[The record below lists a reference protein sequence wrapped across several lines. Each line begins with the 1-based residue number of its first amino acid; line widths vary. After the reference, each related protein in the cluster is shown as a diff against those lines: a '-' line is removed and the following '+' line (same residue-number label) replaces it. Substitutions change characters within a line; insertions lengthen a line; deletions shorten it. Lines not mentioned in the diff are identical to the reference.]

1 MAEYDLTPVEVPRVE
16 TEFRTIQTKIPV
28 PESLPLF
35 ERSRQSEPRAMLGQ
49 PPIVWDRAE
58 GFTVSDP
65 WGNRWIDWSSGVL
78 ITNIG
83 HGHPAVVEAIR
94 EVIEKPLLASYV
106 FAHEQRILLAREL
119 QRFAPRPEDY
129 LVFLLSTGSEA
140 TEGCIKLA
148 KTYARQK
155 HGEHKKYILS
165 FGGAFH
171 GRTMGAQLA
180 GGMPHLK
187 AWIGDGDPS
196 FIQVPFPDGFYIPDT
211 SFDVLLQTL
220 QQRGIRG
227 EQIAGMMTESF
238 QGVGPDFFPQP
249 YVDQLMEFCR
259 EHDIVTIFDEVQAG
273 FGRTGKDFA
282 FEHYGVKPDLIAC
295 GKGVSSSLPLA
306 AVIGR
311 KGIMN
316 LYPPGSMT
324 STHSGSPIPVAATLA
339 NLAEYRRGRYAD
351 NAAQLG
357 PLLASRLQDAAS
369 RYPDVCGQ
377 VNARGLVA
385 GIKIVKPGTRTP
397 DPATAQQIN
406 YSCFRKGLLM
416 FAPVGVGGECVKI
429 APPLCITEAALRES
443 LDVLDE
449 SLAEVLGNRG

>member
-1 MAEYDLTPVEVPRVE
+1 MAEYDLTPKEVPHVA
-16 TEFRTIQTKIPV
+16 TKFRTIQTQIPV

-35 ERSRQSEPRAMLGQ
+35 ERSATSEPRAMLGQ

-58 GFTVSDP
+58 GFTVHDP

-83 HGHPAVVEAIR
+83 HGHPEVVQAIR
-94 EVIEKPLLASYV
+94 EVIDRPLLTSYV
-106 FAHEQRILLAREL
+106 FAHEQRVALAEEL
-119 QRFAPRPEDY
+119 QRFAPDPQDY
-129 LVFLLSTGSEA
+129 RVFLVSTGSEA
-140 TEGCIKLA
+140 TECCIKLA
-148 KTYARQK
+148 KTHARQK
-155 HGEHKKYILS
+155 HGEDKKYILS

-171 GRTMGAQLA
+171 GRTLGAQLA
-180 GGMPHLK
+180 GGLPHLK
-187 AWIGDGDPS
+187 AWIGNGDPA
-196 FIQVPFPDGFYIPDT
+196 FVQVPFPDGFYTSDT
-211 SFDVLLQTL
+211 SFDTVLQTL
-220 QQRGIRG
+220 QERGVHG
-227 EQIAGMMTESF
+227 DQIAGMMTESF

-249 YVDQLMEFCR
+249 YVDRLMEFCR
-259 EHDIVTIFDEVQAG
+259 EHHIITIFDEVQAG

-311 KGIMN
+311 EDIMN

-339 NLAEYRRGRYAD
+339 NLAEYRRGRYAE
-351 NAAQLG
+351 NAAKLG
-357 PLLASRLQDAAS
+357 ALLASRLDAAAA
-369 RYPDVCGQ
+369 RYPDACGQ

-397 DPATAQQIN
+397 DPATALKIN
-406 YSCFRKGLLM
+406 CSCFRKGLLM
-416 FAPVGVGGECVKI
+416 FAPVGIGGECVKI
-429 APPLCITEAALRES
+429 APPLCITEDALRES

-449 SLAEVLGNRG
+449 SLAEVLG